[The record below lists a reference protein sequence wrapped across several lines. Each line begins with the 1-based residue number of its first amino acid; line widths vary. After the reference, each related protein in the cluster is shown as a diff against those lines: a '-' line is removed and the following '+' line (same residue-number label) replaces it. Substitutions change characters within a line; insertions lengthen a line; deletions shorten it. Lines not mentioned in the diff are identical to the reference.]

1 MSTDRAMDIVFYG
14 LILILPLSALL
25 ARRMPIGQTLRMV
38 LIWIGLF
45 GAIFLVVAQ
54 RDRFMAWWPGSVVA
68 EGTARIPI
76 GPDGHYWADVRINGV
91 ERRMLIDSGAT
102 TTALS
107 VATARAA
114 GLDLTDSPFGSLIET
129 ANGPVTADHARVA
142 KLAIG
147 SIVLHDIGADVSP
160 AFGDQDIIGMNV
172 LRRLRGWRVERG
184 VLILNPP
191 E

>member
-25 ARRMPIGQTLRMV
+25 ARRIPLGPTLRMA
-38 LIWIGLF
+38 LIWIGIF
-45 GAIFLVVAQ
+45 GATFLVIAQ
-54 RDRFMAWWPGSVVA
+54 RDRFMGWWPSA
-68 EGTARIPI
+68 AISQGTARIPI
-76 GPDGHYWADVRINGV
+76 GPDGHYWANVRINGV

-114 GLDLTDSPFGSLIET
+114 GLNLDSPFGSLIDT
-129 ANGPVTADHARVA
+129 ANGPVTADHTNVA

-147 SIVLHDIGADVSP
+147 SIVLNDVGADVSP
-160 AFGDQDIIGMNV
+160 AFGDQDVIGMNV
-172 LRRLRGWRVERG
+172 LRRLRAWRVEQG

-191 E
+191 D